1 MNPNILIREET
12 SADIDAITEVTA
24 AAFRTLEISDDT
36 EHLMILR
43 LREAGALTLSLVAEL
58 DGRLIGHVAF
68 SPVGLSD
75 ETANWFGL
83 GPVSVSPEHHRQGV
97 GSALIREGLSR
108 LKAMKA
114 SGCCV
119 VGHPEYY
126 GRFGFEHVDGLGVE
140 DVPQEAFFALSF
152 EGELPRGTVALHDA
166 FFTAESD

>member
-36 EHLMILR
+36 EHLMILG

-68 SPVGLSD
+68 SPVSLSD
-75 ETANWFGL
+75 GTANWFGL

-126 GRFGFEHVDGLGVE
+126 GRFGFEHVDGLSVE
-140 DVPQEAFFALSF
+140 DVPREAFFALSF
-152 EGELPRGTVALHDA
+152 AGELPCGTVSLHDA
-166 FFTAESD
+166 FFTTKQD